1 MVRVLGIAMPA
12 RIGMAILP
20 PPIDVDLHGSGRGLC
35 EVGAEPVPAAAPAAH
50 VAAVP
55 ATMRHEHLH
64 DGACLEA
71 APLVGADLDEL
82 GPELRAEGNVAA
94 GEAAFGELL

>member
-1 MVRVLGIAMPA
+1 MPA

-20 PPIDVDLHGSGRGLC
+20 PPIDVDLHGSGRGLR

-50 VAAVP
+50 VTAVP
-55 ATMRHEHLH
+55 ATMRHDNLQ

-71 APLVGADLDEL
+71 APLVGANLDDLRSK
-82 GPELRAEGNVAA
+82 LRAEGNVAA
-94 GEAAFGELL
+94 REAAFGELL